1 VFHYFRV
8 WQKDGTWE
16 KIHAALRQQVR
27 RAAGK
32 SRRPTT
38 GIVDSQTVKTT
49 EPGGP
54 RGYDGGKRSAGVRR
68 GKKVRGRK
76 RHLVVD
82 TLGVVWGLVVT
93 PASVPDWD
101 GAWEV
106 LLGAKRASPRWVRVF
121 ADSAYGAIV
130 FWAVWFV
137 RVAVLLV
144 RKATGQKGFVVQSKR
159 WVVERTLGWL
169 KRYRRLAKDQ
179 ERTIGSSTAWVS
191 VAMIHVLVRRLTRS
205 PAFWT
210 GSQRVPGPA
219 ASCPLREV
227 P

>member
-1 VFHYFRV
+1 
-8 WQKDGTWE
+8 
-16 KIHAALRQQVR
+16 
-27 RAAGK
+27 
-32 SRRPTT
+32 
-38 GIVDSQTVKTT
+38 
-49 EPGGP
+49 
-54 RGYDGGKRSAGVRR
+54 
-68 GKKVRGRK
+68 
-76 RHLVVD
+76 
-82 TLGVVWGLVVT
+82 LGVVWGLVVT